1 MTLGQLCN
9 SLWDFQSRPDVIT
22 PALSQSFLQPRSPHD
37 PRILSPPDSKAI
49 VDGNLKLILYITF
62 SPPDSKA
69 IVDGNL
75 KLILYITF
83 SPPDS
88 KAIVDGNLKLILG
101 MVWTLILHY
110 SISMPMWDEEEKG
123 GDGQHKTPKQRLLGW
138 IQNKLPEI
146 SIHNFSR
153 DWQSGRALGALVNSC
168 VPGLCADWNQWD
180 QTKPVDNAREAMK
193 QADNWLGIPQVITPE
208 EIVDPNV
215 DEHSVMTYLSQFPKS
230 KLKPGA
236 PLCPGL
242 NPKNACAYGPG
253 IEPVGNFVMKK
264 AVFTVETISAGM
276 GEVLVHVEDPA
287 GHKEEAKVTANNDM
301 NQTYSVFYI
310 PKVTGMHKVTVLFA
324 GLHINKSPYEVDVG
338 MAQGDSSKATAQ
350 GPGLEPAGNIA
361 NKTTYFDVY
370 TAEVE
375 VVIMDPAGKK
385 NVVVSQIEDKGNSSY
400 RCTYKPTLEGA
411 HTIYVTFAGGQIS
424 KSPFTVNIGEACNPS
439 LVRAKGR
446 GLQPKG
452 LRVKE
457 TADFRVFTKG
467 AGTGELKVT
476 IKGPRSG

>member
-1 MTLGQLCN
+1 
-9 SLWDFQSRPDVIT
+9 
-22 PALSQSFLQPRSPHD
+22 
-37 PRILSPPDSKAI
+37 
-49 VDGNLKLILYITF
+49 
-62 SPPDSKA
+62 
-69 IVDGNL
+69 
-75 KLILYITF
+75 
-83 SPPDS
+83 S

-123 GDGQHKTPKQRLLGW
+123 ATGQHKTRNRGFRMDPEQAPRDLHPQLQQRLA
-138 IQNKLPEI
+138 E
-146 SIHNFSR
+146 
-153 DWQSGRALGALVNSC
+153 WQSTGALVKQLCSGESQ
-168 VPGLCADWNQWD
+168 GLCEGRPVCRLEPVG

-253 IEPVGNFVMKK
+253 
-264 AVFTVETISAGM
+264 
-276 GEVLVHVEDPA
+276 
-287 GHKEEAKVTANNDM
+287 
-301 NQTYSVFYI
+301 
-310 PKVTGMHKVTVLFA
+310 
-324 GLHINKSPYEVDVG
+324 
-338 MAQGDSSKATAQ
+338 DSSKATAQ

-370 TAEVE
+370 TAGAGVGEVE

-385 NVVVSQIEDKGNSSY
+385 DVVVSQIEDKGNSSY

-476 IKGPRSG
+476 IKGPSNTQNTSPSPLEVKIGSEAGPQNVRAWGPGLETGIMGKSADFVVEAVGDNVGTLGFSVEGPSQAKVECDDKGDGSCDVRYWPMEAGEYAVHVLCNNEDIQHSPFMAEITAALNKDYYPDK